1 MTLAVGGIAIV
12 LGSVACS
19 MGFFGYLG
27 VSTTLLTLEVIPF
40 LVLAIGVDNIF
51 MLVHTYNRIDKAQYG
66 SVADGIGEALGQVG
80 PSIMLTSVS
89 ECCCFGIGSL
99 SNMPAVRTFALYAT
113 TAILIDFLLQITVFV
128 ALMSL
133 DQRRYQVWII
143 WHALNYI
150 YLILLIKII

>member
-1 MTLAVGGIAIV
+1 
-12 LGSVACS
+12 

-51 MLVHTYNRIDKAQYG
+51 MLVHTYNRIDKIQYDN
-66 SVADGIGEALGQVG
+66 VADGIGAALGQVG

-133 DQRRYQVWII
+133 DQRRYQV
-143 WHALNYI
+143 H
-150 YLILLIKII
+150 ILMASGNGI